1 MATYIKQSSLF
12 QNIYLIKKK
21 NKIIQLMNHQG

>member
-12 QNIYLIKKK
+12 QNIYLIKN